1 MYAPTY
7 GVNLTPDFPIVSLYQ
22 HHSPGGGEM
31 RLETFI
37 ITTRYILLYLLRS
50 DARQICHQSNG
61 AMSCSHFRLRDF

>member
-22 HHSPGGGEM
+22 HHSPGGEM

-37 ITTRYILLYLLRS
+37 ITTTYILLLPT
-50 DARQICHQSNG
+50 AI
-61 AMSCSHFRLRDF
+61 

>member
-22 HHSPGGGEM
+22 HHSPGGEM
-31 RLETFI
+31 RLLHI
-37 ITTRYILLYLLRS
+37 YYYLLRS